1 MKLLLSENQVSQAES
16 TSETLKCDVLHVRTS
31 GTLSSYIEIYIYE
44 KTQLWVRNEKSNLE
58 STSMLRSLLFLAIFP
73 RTSSFAFQ
81 SPALHR
87 TFASSLLILSSV
99 EANQGKND
107 MEYYRKDGV
116 RMDFNP
122 YAKGMAEKYGLPGST
137 DPEGF
142 DPYADTVGPGI
153 YGGSVQRDAEGNIVI
168 GEQYQNHN
176 NRPGPV
182 YDGKGYSLM
191 GRAIHAGPEKVAE
204 ILADYPD
211 LKEEITTGGA
221 RPLHM
226 CGMSQKGQL
235 STQVLVDAKADI
247 FSQDTYGYTALHRM
261 ASNNLAVGGEVLV
274 RAGHDP
280 NLKMEGA
287 DSTPIEIARR
297 SRAIQFLMKM
307 QELGHYD

>member
-1 MKLLLSENQVSQAES
+1 MLRF
-16 TSETLKCDVLHVRTS
+16 LHVFAILPYSFSLLTYQPTLHRGFAS
-31 GTLSSYIEIYIYE
+31 LMVHLSSIKAE
-44 KTQLWVRNEKSNLE
+44 QDNNN
-58 STSMLRSLLFLAIFP
+58 M
-73 RTSSFAFQ
+73 
-81 SPALHR
+81 
-87 TFASSLLILSSV
+87 
-99 EANQGKND
+99 D
-107 MEYYRKDGV
+107 YYRADGV
-116 RMDFNP
+116 RMDFDP
-122 YAKGMAEKYGLPGST
+122 YAKGIAEKYGLPGST

-153 YGGSVQRDAEGNIVI
+153 YGGSVKRDAEGKIVI

-191 GRAIHAGPEKVAE
+191 GRAIHVGPEKVSE
-204 ILADYPD
+204 ILADHPG

-226 CGMSQKGQL
+226 CGMSKKGQL
-235 STQVLVDAKADI
+235 SAQAFIDAKADI
-247 FSQDTYGYTALHRM
+247 YSQDTYGYTALHRM
-261 ASNNLAVGGEVLV
+261 ASNNLEIGGEALV
-274 RAGHDP
+274 RAGQDP
-280 NLKMEGA
+280 NMKMEGA

>member
-1 MKLLLSENQVSQAES
+1 MIRPILILAILPRSF
-16 TSETLKCDVLHVRTS
+16 
-31 GTLSSYIEIYIYE
+31 
-44 KTQLWVRNEKSNLE
+44 
-58 STSMLRSLLFLAIFP
+58 SLL
-73 RTSSFAFQ
+73 TNH
-81 SPALHR
+81 PALCHS
-87 TFASSLLILSSV
+87 FASSLVHLSSV
-99 EANQGKND
+99 NAKQEQNSMD
-107 MEYYRKDGV
+107 SYRSDGV
-116 RMDFNP
+116 RIDFNP

-153 YGGSVQRDAEGNIVI
+153 YGGSVERDVEGNIII

-182 YDGKGYSLM
+182 YNGKGYSLM
-191 GRAIHAGPEKVAE
+191 GRAIHVGPEKVSE
-204 ILADYPD
+204 ILADHSD
-211 LKEEITTGGA
+211 LKEEISTGGA

-226 CGMSQKGQL
+226 CGMSKKGQL

-261 ASNNLAVGGEVLV
+261 ASNNLEIGGEVLV
-274 RAGHDP
+274 RAGQDP
-280 NLKMEGA
+280 NLRMEGA